1 MVTAFATPN
10 PDYNWYNPKGELLDP
25 VDDFRFKL
33 SVDAKHQITLTIQEL
48 QLSDMGHYTLEIEV
62 DEDVQLDSKEKEKID
77 MYLNIISDPVVKL
90 SDDNSD
96 HFFMA
101 KKSATLTCEVE
112 GYPIDENSLVWKFR

>member
-1 MVTAFATPN
+1 MVTAFAAPN
-10 PDYNWYNPKGELLDP
+10 PDYNWYNPKGELLDS

-33 SVDAKHQITLTIQEL
+33 DVDANHQITLRIQEL

-62 DEDVQLDSKEKEKID
+62 DEDVQLGLKEKEKID

-90 SDDNSD
+90 SDDNFG
-96 HFFMA
+96 HFFLT
-101 KKSATLTCEVE
+101 KESTTITCEVE